1 LIQVKNIITKHLEVN
16 MSNNKQTT
24 GYICP
29 KTTKQCDDE
38 CCVSADKCHIEAWE
52 KTVTTEEMTW
62 DEYGNPSPLN
72 KGVMMTMNNN
82 PGILNMMTLR
92 EYITMYLDDIES
104 YGTED
109 QLNEAT
115 DVLFDFVKYI
125 NAMGV
130 SDDEQAMIDYNAME
144 EEWEMDNYNEMQ

>member
-1 LIQVKNIITKHLEVN
+1 

-24 GYICP
+24 
-29 KTTKQCDDE
+29 D
-38 CCVSADKCHIEAWE
+38 
-52 KTVTTEEMTW
+52 MTW
-62 DEYGNPSPLN
+62 DEYGNYIQGILKPSIN
-72 KGVMMTMNNN
+72 RGDNMNNN
-82 PGILNMMTLR
+82 PGNTDNNLNMMTLR

-125 NAMGV
+125 NAMRGMV
-130 SDDEQAMIDYNAME
+130 EGETDDEQAMIDYNGME
-144 EEWEMDNYNEMQ
+144 EEWEMDNYNEMKDE

>member
-1 LIQVKNIITKHLEVN
+1 

-24 GYICP
+24 
-29 KTTKQCDDE
+29 D
-38 CCVSADKCHIEAWE
+38 
-52 KTVTTEEMTW
+52 MTW
-62 DEYGNPSPLN
+62 DEYGNYIQGILKPSIN
-72 KGVMMTMNNN
+72 GGDNMNNN
-82 PGILNMMTLR
+82 PGTLNMMTLR

-125 NAMGV
+125 DAMDG
-130 SDDEQAMIDYNAME
+130 EQAMIDYNAME
-144 EEWEMDNYNEMQ
+144 EESEMDNYNEMQ